1 MSLVNRALSREGH
14 AAMSMRG
21 ESDRWITIQKN
32 TFTNWVNEQLRVGG
46 NTRMVEDLQTA
57 FEDGVLLCALIES
70 LQGKKIGRVIK
81 KPMNHHQNLENCT
94 LALAAIANDNVRLVN
109 IGSDDI
115 SNGNLK
121 LILGLIWHLI
131 LRYQIG
137 KTKFPAKKLMLAWL
151 RAVIPE
157 CGITNFT
164 SCWNDGV
171 ALHALV
177 NYCDPRIEEAT
188 NWRYLSHSDSL
199 NNCSNAMNLA
209 KQHFDIPLVVRP
221 EDLSSPDLDELSGMT
236 YLSYFMKIDSPGY
249 MATRNMVRNLL
260 RSGTFNNFTEDW
272 ADGRLL
278 CNLVTSLGES
288 ASPMGNPVDDLQQG
302 IDAAR
307 RLGVEPIL
315 TAKEMCDPEVDHIG
329 IMAYAAYFGNFKP
342 VRTAAEKVV
351 MEAGPRNVFIEQEAD
366 FSLRIDDSELTA
378 SDVRAEIKGP
388 DSNPAV
394 HFNWVGSRATGTF
407 TPTETGH
414 HRLNVYCENSL
425 IVGCPV
431 SFKVLADRS
440 RVRYIGP
447 DRCSAGLIS
456 ELKVDVTSAG
466 QGDIQCE
473 ARSPSGRTVNMAAVY
488 RNGNYVM
495 NFTPTEVGIWQVS
508 VLYDGEHISD
518 SPYNVTVFDPSR
530 VRVYGLEG
538 GSVGTGLKF
547 HADTSESGTGDVTV
561 QVSCNGSHV
570 PAYIHQDRVGLYSID
585 FTPQG
590 AGTYKVDVY
599 FNDTEVRGSP
609 YTLEIVDSAQVNVSG
624 DGLSLV
630 PVNRTASFVVDTHGS
645 GSGNVDVEISAPS
658 GSKIK
663 SKVSK
668 DRGRHNIEYSP
679 TESGDHQIYV
689 SFCGQPLQGSPFVCR
704 VYDVGQVVITNMP
717 QFASIGKMVKFQID
731 ASKAGSGNIEIM
743 VNDGRIPCS
752 VQNLG
757 NYCFN
762 ASFVPDNVEPHSI
775 EMKFNSK
782 PVSGS
787 PWKIPILDMKKAL
800 KIKSEAGCYVLCDR
814 TAKFEVEFDGDLM
827 ETFDIKITAP
837 GGRTVPFNIVQGHS
851 DQTIEY
857 VPEEVGD
864 HNIHLKYMG
873 NDVEG
878 SPFTA
883 KAYDTSAIIITPL
896 QNGLVGSSFDFTIDV
911 SQAGEGQLEIM
922 VNNGNLP
929 NTVELE
935 RPSVY
940 RITFTPTSAGKQ
952 YVDINFN
959 SEALPGS
966 SYSCM
971 AYEGAGVTLTGMDN
985 IIPANRSTSFS
996 IQCESDEVTPE
1007 VEVTSPSGSK
1017 LSAKIRETRP
1027 GAYCVEWKPT
1037 EIGSHLVEVY
1047 FAGSLIPG
1055 FPSVVKAFD
1064 ANKVKLLTQLGRAEV
1079 GEMYELTFLVDEA
1092 GEGRLEVVV
1101 ECEGETI
1108 PSFVERRKEGQ
1119 LTATFTP
1126 RAGKKHLIIITFND
1140 LHVPGSPFAITV
1152 EDMEKRV
1159 TRVEETVVTSS
1170 VTQPLSVNVQPLSVN
1185 IHARH
1190 LQIDKRQWFVLETYG
1205 GDIDSQN
1212 LQIQIIASNGIVI
1225 PARLV
1230 SQSGGNFRVEW
1241 TPTPPGRHRVEVQ
1254 FSGRQVDGSPFYVD
1268 VFDLLSIR
1276 VNNFQQGGIGE
1287 QASFNVDLAD
1297 AGSLES
1303 TIQVVSPSGRN
1314 VNSSVGGD
1322 YLKSVTYVPDEGGPY
1337 QIFVS
1342 YAGFEL
1348 PGCPFIQNIDEGGL
1362 PTADGDGLFRG
1373 EEDNVATFYVDVGK
1387 RRGELGVQVDG
1398 PNSIAKTTIEP
1409 SGDRYV
1415 CTYVPVEVG
1424 VFNLQLQWNGKN
1436 IPGSPFH
1443 PKIVDPRKVKI
1454 YGGWQ
1459 TLMDSQER
1467 VKLIV
1472 GEEKRLVFDVSQAGP
1487 GILKGEV
1494 QGPSSSL
1501 PVIVDGHTVGQ
1512 NVICFTPEEEGN
1524 HYIHLFWAERT
1535 LPSSPFIGYA
1545 VRLSA
1550 DANKVI
1556 LTGRGLKEAKVRE
1569 EAEFVIDGSQAGP
1582 GVPEVTLSG
1591 VRAEINNRVVSLGNG
1606 RFHCTYTPIIPGAYL
1621 LHIVWNGRQLKGS
1634 PYKVNV
1640 IGAFFPHK
1648 VSVTGEGL
1656 KGGILGRTSDVMIDV
1671 RKAGPGE
1678 LTAACMGPSKI
1689 AYVEL
1694 HDNKNGTFQLAIK
1707 PMEVGRHVMQIKYG
1721 GEHVLGSPFIIKVGS
1736 QPDASK
1742 VRVTGPGVEH
1752 GILAMFQS
1760 SFVVETRGAGAG
1772 QLTVRIRGP
1781 KGGFQVEMY
1790 RDSQRDRTILCRY
1803 DPTET
1808 GLYILSIRWSG
1819 VDVPGSPF
1827 QINIMDTKQ
1836 ELDELLAEKAFN
1848 TSSATPRTYAQWK
1861 AEI

>member
-1 MSLVNRALSREGH
+1 MSFVNRALSREGH

-21 ESDRWITIQKN
+21 ETDRWILIQKN
-32 TFTNWVNEQLRVGG
+32 TFTNWVNEQLRTGG
-46 NTRMVEDLQTA
+46 SSRLVEDLQTA

-81 KPMNHHQNLENCT
+81 KPLNHHQNLENCT
-94 LALAAIANDNVRLVN
+94 LALTAIANDNVRLVN

-151 RAVIPE
+151 KAVIPE
-157 CGITNFT
+157 CNITNFT
-164 SCWNDGV
+164 TCWNDGV
-171 ALHALV
+171 ALHALI
-177 NYCDPRIEEAT
+177 NYCNPNIEEAS

-209 KQHFDIPLVVRP
+209 KKHFDIPLVVRP

-249 MATRNMVRNLL
+249 MATRAMVRNLL
-260 RSGTFNNFTEDW
+260 KSGNFNNFTDDW

-288 ASPMGNPVDDLQQG
+288 ASPIGSSEENLQLG

-329 IMAYAAYFGNFKP
+329 IMAYAAYFSNFKP
-342 VRTAAEKVV
+342 VRSAAEKVV
-351 MEAGPRNVFIEQEAD
+351 MEAGPRNVFIDQEAD
-366 FSLRIDDSELTA
+366 FSLRIDDPELVS

-388 DSNPAV
+388 DSNPTV
-394 HFNWVGSRATGTF
+394 NFNWVGSRATGTF

-431 SFKVLADRS
+431 SFKVVADRS

-473 ARSPSGRTVNMAAVY
+473 ARAPTGRTQNLSAVY

-495 NFTPTEVGIWQVS
+495 HFTPSEVGIWQVS

-518 SPYNVTVFDPSR
+518 SPFNVTVFDPSR
-530 VRVYGLEG
+530 IRVYGLEG
-538 GSVGTGLKF
+538 GAVGTGLKF
-547 HADTSESGTGDVTV
+547 HADTSEAGTGEVTV

-570 PAYIHQDRVGLYSID
+570 PSYIHQDRVGLYSID
-585 FTPQG
+585 FTPEG
-590 AGTYKVDVY
+590 AGTYRVEVY
-599 FNDTEVRGSP
+599 FNDIEVRGSP
-609 YTLEIVDSAQVNVSG
+609 FTLEIVDSGQVTVSG

-630 PVNRTASFVVDTHGS
+630 PVNRTASFVVDTQGS
-645 GSGNVDVEISAPS
+645 GSGNVDVEIMAPS
-658 GSKIK
+658 GN
-663 SKVSK
+663 KVKAKVTK
-668 DRGRHNIEYSP
+668 DRGRYQVDYSP
-679 TESGDHQIYV
+679 VESGDHQIFV
-689 SFCGQPLQGSPFVCR
+689 SFCDQPLQGSPFVCR

-717 QFASIGKMVKFQID
+717 KSASIGKTVKFQID

-762 ASFVPDNVEPHSI
+762 ASFVPDNIDPHI
-775 EMKFNSK
+775 IQMKFNNK
-782 PVSGS
+782 PVTGS
-787 PWKIPILDMKKAL
+787 PWRIPILDMKKAL
-800 KIKSEAGCYVLCDR
+800 KIRSESGYYVLCDH

-837 GGRTVPFNIVQGHS
+837 SGGTVPFNIVQDSGK
-851 DQTIEY
+851 QTIEY

-864 HNIHLKYMG
+864 HRIDLKYMG
-873 NDVEG
+873 NEVDG

-883 KAYDTSAIIITPL
+883 KAYDTSAIVITPL
-896 QNGLVGSSFDFTIDV
+896 RNGLVGSSFDFTIDV
-911 SQAGEGQLEIM
+911 SRAGEGQLEIM

-940 RITFTPTSAGKQ
+940 RIAFTPTSAGKQ

-959 SEALPGS
+959 SESLPGS
-966 SYSCM
+966 PFSCL
-971 AYEGAGVTLTGMDN
+971 AYDGAGVTLTGMDN
-985 IIPANRSTSFS
+985 VIPANRSTDFN
-996 IQCESDEVTPE
+996 IQCDSDDVTPE
-1007 VEVTSPSGSK
+1007 VEVSSPSGSK
-1017 LSAKIRETRP
+1017 LSAKIREMRP

-1055 FPSVVKAFD
+1055 FPSVVKVFD
-1064 ANKVKLLTQLGRAEV
+1064 PNKVKLLTQLGRAEV
-1079 GEMYELTFLVDEA
+1079 GELYELTFLVDEA

-1119 LTATFTP
+1119 LTTTFTP
-1126 RAGKKHLIIITFND
+1126 RFGKRHLVTITFND
-1140 LHVPGSPFAITV
+1140 QHVPGSPFTIHV
-1152 EDMEKRV
+1152 EGMERNV
-1159 TRVEETVVTSS
+1159 TRIEETVVTSA
-1170 VTQPLSVNVQPLSVN
+1170 VTKPLSINV
-1185 IHARH
+1185 HTRH
-1190 LQIDKRQWFVLETYG
+1190 LQIDQRQWFVLETYG

-1212 LQIQIIASNGIVI
+1212 LQIQIIAPNGIGI

-1241 TPTPPGRHRVEVQ
+1241 TPTTPGRHRVEVQ
-1254 FSGRQVDGSPFYVD
+1254 FAGRQIEGSPFFVD

-1276 VNNFQQGGIGE
+1276 VNNFQQGDVGE

-1303 TIQVVSPSGRN
+1303 SIRVVSPSGRT
-1314 VNSSVGGD
+1314 VNCSVGGD
-1322 YLKSVTYVPDEGGPY
+1322 YLKSVTYIPDEAGPHNVF
-1337 QIFVS
+1337 IT

-1373 EEDNVATFYVDVGK
+1373 EEDNVATFYVNVGK
-1387 RRGELGVQVDG
+1387 KRGELGVQVDG

-1409 SGDRYV
+1409 AGDRYV
-1415 CTYVPVEVG
+1415 CTYTPVEVG
-1424 VFNLQLQWNGKN
+1424 IFTLQLQWNGKN

-1443 PKIVDPRKVKI
+1443 PKVVDPRKVKI

-1459 TLMDSQER
+1459 QLMDSQER

-1487 GILKGEV
+1487 GIMKAEV

-1501 PVIVDGHTVGQ
+1501 PVIVDSHTVGQ

-1535 LPSSPFIGYA
+1535 LPNSPFIGYA
-1545 VRLSA
+1545 VRVSA

-1569 EAEFVIDGSQAGP
+1569 EAEFVIDGSQAGS

-1591 VRAEINNRVVSLGNG
+1591 VRAEISNRVVPLGNG
-1606 RFHCTYTPIIPGAYL
+1606 RFHCTYTPVIPGAYL
-1621 LHIVWNGRQLKGS
+1621 LHITWNGRQLKGS

-1656 KGGILGRTSDVMIDV
+1656 KGGVMGKTSDVLIDV

-1678 LTAACMGPSKI
+1678 LTAACMGPSKV
-1689 AYVEL
+1689 ANVEL
-1694 HDNKNGTFQLAIK
+1694 HDNRDGTFNLAIK
-1707 PMEVGRHVMQIKYG
+1707 PMEVGRHVLQVKYG
-1721 GEHVLGSPFIIKVGS
+1721 GEHVLGSPFILKVGS

-1752 GILAMFQS
+1752 GILATFQS

-1808 GLYILSIRWSG
+1808 GLYIISIRWSG

-1827 QINIMDTKQ
+1827 QINIVDTQQ
-1836 ELDELLAEKAFN
+1836 ELERLLQEQSY
-1848 TSSATPRTYAQWK
+1848 SSSAATPRTYAQWK

>member
-1007 VEVTSPSGSK
+1007 VEVTS
-1017 LSAKIRETRP
+1017 
-1027 GAYCVEWKPT
+1027 
-1037 EIGSHLVEVY
+1037 
-1047 FAGSLIPG
+1047 
-1055 FPSVVKAFD
+1055 
-1064 ANKVKLLTQLGRAEV
+1064 
-1079 GEMYELTFLVDEA
+1079 
-1092 GEGRLEVVV
+1092 
-1101 ECEGETI
+1101 
-1108 PSFVERRKEGQ
+1108 
-1119 LTATFTP
+1119 
-1126 RAGKKHLIIITFND
+1126 
-1140 LHVPGSPFAITV
+1140 
-1152 EDMEKRV
+1152 
-1159 TRVEETVVTSS
+1159 
-1170 VTQPLSVNVQPLSVN
+1170 
-1185 IHARH
+1185 
-1190 LQIDKRQWFVLETYG
+1190 
-1205 GDIDSQN
+1205 
-1212 LQIQIIASNGIVI
+1212 SNGIVI

-1582 GVPEVTLSG
+1582 AFLSAGVPEVTLSG

>member
-1 MSLVNRALSREGH
+1 MSFVNRALSREGH

-21 ESDRWITIQKN
+21 ETDRWILIQKN
-32 TFTNWVNEQLRVGG
+32 TFTNWVNEQLRTGG
-46 NTRMVEDLQTA
+46 SSRLVEDLQTA

-81 KPMNHHQNLENCT
+81 KPLNHHQNLENCT
-94 LALAAIANDNVRLVN
+94 LALTAIANDNVRLVN

-151 RAVIPE
+151 KAVIPE
-157 CGITNFT
+157 CNITNFT
-164 SCWNDGV
+164 TCWNDGV
-171 ALHALV
+171 ALHALI
-177 NYCDPRIEEAT
+177 NYCNPNIEEAS

-209 KQHFDIPLVVRP
+209 KKHFDIPLVVRP

-249 MATRNMVRNLL
+249 MATRAMVRNLL
-260 RSGTFNNFTEDW
+260 KSGNFNNFTDDW

-288 ASPMGNPVDDLQQG
+288 ASPIGSSEENLQLG

-329 IMAYAAYFGNFKP
+329 IMAYAAYFSNFKP
-342 VRTAAEKVV
+342 VRSAAEKVV
-351 MEAGPRNVFIEQEAD
+351 MEAGPRNVFIDQEAD
-366 FSLRIDDSELTA
+366 FSLRIDDPELVS

-388 DSNPAV
+388 DSNPTV
-394 HFNWVGSRATGTF
+394 NFNWVGSRATGTF

-431 SFKVLADRS
+431 SFKVVADRS

-473 ARSPSGRTVNMAAVY
+473 ARAPTGRTQNLSAVY

-495 NFTPTEVGIWQVS
+495 HFTPSEVGIWQVS

-518 SPYNVTVFDPSR
+518 SPFNVTVFDPSR
-530 VRVYGLEG
+530 IRVYGLEG
-538 GSVGTGLKF
+538 GAVGTGLKF
-547 HADTSESGTGDVTV
+547 HADTSEAGTGEVTV

-570 PAYIHQDRVGLYSID
+570 PSYIHQDRVGLYSID
-585 FTPQG
+585 FTPEG
-590 AGTYKVDVY
+590 AGTYRVEVY
-599 FNDTEVRGSP
+599 FNDIEVRGSP
-609 YTLEIVDSAQVNVSG
+609 FTLEIVDSGQVTVSG

-630 PVNRTASFVVDTHGS
+630 PVNRTASFVVDTQGS
-645 GSGNVDVEISAPS
+645 GSGNVDVEIMAPS
-658 GSKIK
+658 GN
-663 SKVSK
+663 KVKAKVTK
-668 DRGRHNIEYSP
+668 DRGRYQVDYSP
-679 TESGDHQIYV
+679 VESGDHQIFV
-689 SFCGQPLQGSPFVCR
+689 SFCDQPLQGSPFVCR

-717 QFASIGKMVKFQID
+717 KSASIGKTVKFQID

-762 ASFVPDNVEPHSI
+762 ASFVPDNIDPHI
-775 EMKFNSK
+775 IQMKFNNK
-782 PVSGS
+782 PVTGS
-787 PWKIPILDMKKAL
+787 PWRIPILDMKKAL
-800 KIKSEAGCYVLCDR
+800 KIRSESGYYVLCDH

-837 GGRTVPFNIVQGHS
+837 SGGTVPFNIVQDSGK
-851 DQTIEY
+851 QTIEY

-864 HNIHLKYMG
+864 HRIDLKYMG
-873 NDVEG
+873 NEVDG

-883 KAYDTSAIIITPL
+883 KAYDTSAIVITPL
-896 QNGLVGSSFDFTIDV
+896 RNGLVGSSFDFTIDV
-911 SQAGEGQLEIM
+911 SRAGEGQLEIM

-940 RITFTPTSAGKQ
+940 RIAFTPTSAGKQ

-959 SEALPGS
+959 SESLPGS
-966 SYSCM
+966 PFSCL
-971 AYEGAGVTLTGMDN
+971 AYDGAGVTLTGMDN
-985 IIPANRSTSFS
+985 VIPANRSTDFN
-996 IQCESDEVTPE
+996 IQCDSDDVTPE
-1007 VEVTSPSGSK
+1007 VEVSSP
-1017 LSAKIRETRP
+1017 
-1027 GAYCVEWKPT
+1027 
-1037 EIGSHLVEVY
+1037 
-1047 FAGSLIPG
+1047 
-1055 FPSVVKAFD
+1055 
-1064 ANKVKLLTQLGRAEV
+1064 
-1079 GEMYELTFLVDEA
+1079 
-1092 GEGRLEVVV
+1092 
-1101 ECEGETI
+1101 
-1108 PSFVERRKEGQ
+1108 
-1119 LTATFTP
+1119 
-1126 RAGKKHLIIITFND
+1126 
-1140 LHVPGSPFAITV
+1140 
-1152 EDMEKRV
+1152 
-1159 TRVEETVVTSS
+1159 
-1170 VTQPLSVNVQPLSVN
+1170 
-1185 IHARH
+1185 
-1190 LQIDKRQWFVLETYG
+1190 
-1205 GDIDSQN
+1205 
-1212 LQIQIIASNGIVI
+1212 NGIGI

-1241 TPTPPGRHRVEVQ
+1241 TPTTPGRHRVEVQ
-1254 FSGRQVDGSPFYVD
+1254 FAGRQIEGSPFFVD

-1276 VNNFQQGGIGE
+1276 VNNFQQGDVGE

-1303 TIQVVSPSGRN
+1303 SIRVVSPSGRT
-1314 VNSSVGGD
+1314 VNCSVGGD
-1322 YLKSVTYVPDEGGPY
+1322 YLKSVTYIPDEAGPHNVF
-1337 QIFVS
+1337 IT

-1373 EEDNVATFYVDVGK
+1373 EEDNVATFYVNVGK
-1387 RRGELGVQVDG
+1387 KRGELGVQVDG

-1409 SGDRYV
+1409 AGDRYV
-1415 CTYVPVEVG
+1415 CTYTPVEVG
-1424 VFNLQLQWNGKN
+1424 IFTLQLQWNGKN

-1443 PKIVDPRKVKI
+1443 PKVVDPRKVKI

-1459 TLMDSQER
+1459 QLMDSQER

-1487 GILKGEV
+1487 GIMKAEV

-1501 PVIVDGHTVGQ
+1501 PVIVDSHTVGQ

-1535 LPSSPFIGYA
+1535 LPNSPFIGYA
-1545 VRLSA
+1545 VRVSA

-1569 EAEFVIDGSQAGP
+1569 EAEFVIDGSQAGS

-1591 VRAEINNRVVSLGNG
+1591 VRAEISNRVVPLGNG
-1606 RFHCTYTPIIPGAYL
+1606 RFHCTYTPVIPGAYL
-1621 LHIVWNGRQLKGS
+1621 LHITWNGRQLKGS

-1656 KGGILGRTSDVMIDV
+1656 KGGVMGKTSDVLIDV

-1678 LTAACMGPSKI
+1678 LTAACMGPSKV
-1689 AYVEL
+1689 ANVEL
-1694 HDNKNGTFQLAIK
+1694 HDNRDGTFNLAIK
-1707 PMEVGRHVMQIKYG
+1707 PMEVGRHVLQVKYG
-1721 GEHVLGSPFIIKVGS
+1721 GEHVLGSPFILKVGS

-1752 GILAMFQS
+1752 GILATFQS

-1808 GLYILSIRWSG
+1808 GLYIISIRWSG

-1827 QINIMDTKQ
+1827 QINIVDTQQ
-1836 ELDELLAEKAFN
+1836 ELERLLQEQSY
-1848 TSSATPRTYAQWK
+1848 SSSAATPRTYAQWK

>member
-645 GSGNVDVEISAPS
+645 GSGNVDVEIS
-658 GSKIK
+658 
-663 SKVSK
+663 
-668 DRGRHNIEYSP
+668 
-679 TESGDHQIYV
+679 
-689 SFCGQPLQGSPFVCR
+689 
-704 VYDVGQVVITNMP
+704 
-717 QFASIGKMVKFQID
+717 
-731 ASKAGSGNIEIM
+731 
-743 VNDGRIPCS
+743 
-752 VQNLG
+752 
-757 NYCFN
+757 
-762 ASFVPDNVEPHSI
+762 
-775 EMKFNSK
+775 
-782 PVSGS
+782 
-787 PWKIPILDMKKAL
+787 
-800 KIKSEAGCYVLCDR
+800 
-814 TAKFEVEFDGDLM
+814 
-827 ETFDIKITAP
+827 AP

-1582 GVPEVTLSG
+1582 AFLSAGVPEVTLSG